1 MTGAALLAA
10 LDALAELRITV
21 FRAFPYLYDG
31 SGEAGRAYERDYLT
45 AYANSPGALIAGA
58 YAGDRLVGA
67 ATAAPMTDHAAE
79 FAAPFRTCG
88 MDIGQIYYFGE
99 SVLLPEW
106 RGRGIGHAFFDR
118 REAKAR
124 ELGFAMTSFCAVVRP
139 PDHPARPAGY
149 APLDPFWRGRG
160 YAPVEGLVGQFD
172 WKDVGDDAETSHP
185 MQFWVKRL
193 TP

>member
-1 MTGAALLAA
+1 M
-10 LDALAELRITV
+10 
-21 FRAFPYLYDG
+21 
-31 SGEAGRAYERDYLT
+31 
-45 AYANSPGALIAGA
+45 AGA
-58 YAGDRLVGA
+58 FAGDRLVGA

-79 FAAPFRTCG
+79 FAAPFRERG
-88 MDIGQIYYFGE
+88 MDIGRIYYFGE

-118 REAKAR
+118 REVMAR
-124 ELGFAMTSFCAVVRP
+124 ELGFATTSFCAVVRP

-160 YAPVEGLVGQFD
+160 YAPVEGLVGQFRWRD
-172 WKDVGDDAETSHP
+172 LGDGGESDHA

-193 TP
+193 AA